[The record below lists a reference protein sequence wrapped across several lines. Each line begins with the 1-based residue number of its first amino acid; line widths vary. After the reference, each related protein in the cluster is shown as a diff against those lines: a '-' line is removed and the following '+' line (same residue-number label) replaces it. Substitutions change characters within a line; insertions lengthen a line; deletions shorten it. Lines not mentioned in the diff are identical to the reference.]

1 MKRKQVVQDV
11 HKSISKRL
19 KARLLGVNLSSCYG
33 VKKGLSENS
42 ITLMNEI
49 QDIYAIRPFQGYRRI
64 TLDLKDKGY
73 DVNHKR
79 VYRLMRVM
87 GLKALFPKKNLSK
100 RNHAHKVHPYL
111 LKDFPPQ
118 KPNDVW
124 CTDITYIRT
133 SKGFVYLTALID
145 VVSRYVMG
153 YHLSP
158 FLDTESCLNALEM
171 AIKSGYSP
179 KIINTDQGCQF
190 TSQEWLYSLSLLGVQ
205 VSQDGK
211 GRCLDNIPIERFWR
225 TLKYEEVYLKTYETV
240 QEARKAIA
248 HYIHWYNHQRRHLG
262 LNYHRPYEVM
272 VGLENAQTWPFQLD
286 ENVDNAMRRNPR
298 DTSKNVIHNF
308 TSSTTTKSKQ
318 KNMKKKTKLSLNLAA

>member
-1 MKRKQVVQDV
+1 M
-11 HKSISKRL
+11 
-19 KARLLGVNLSSCYG
+19 
-33 VKKGLSENS
+33 
-42 ITLMNEI
+42 
-49 QDIYAIRPFQGYRRI
+49 
-64 TLDLKDKGY
+64 
-73 DVNHKR
+73 
-79 VYRLMRVM
+79 M
-87 GLKALFPKKNLSK
+87 GLQAVYPKKNLSK
-100 RNHAHKVHPYL
+100 RNHEHKIFPYL
-111 LKDFPPQ
+111 LRDFPPQ
-118 KPNDVW
+118 KPHDVW

-145 VVSRYVMG
+145 VVSRCVMG
-153 YHLSP
+153 FHLSP

-205 VSQDGK
+205 ISMDGK

-240 QEARKAIA
+240 GEARHAITK
-248 HYIHWYNHQRRHLG
+248 YINWYNHDRRHSALK
-262 LNYHRPYEVM
+262 YHHPYEVM
-272 VGLENAQTWPFQLD
+272 MGLQNAQTWPFQLD
-286 ENVDNAMRRNPR
+286 ENVDNNHKQETQKR
-298 DTSKNVIHNF
+298 TYKNVIHNF